1 MASRLILV
9 RHGQTD
15 YNYAGR
21 IQGASDIP
29 LNEAGLAQARAVGE
43 SLAGDKSIAA
53 VYSSPLGRAMAT
65 AESIAA
71 PHRLEVSSDARLR
84 ERGFGDWE
92 GLTREEI
99 EKGWPLEFAL
109 WRAGVSSGLEKARVE
124 HRADVARRFD
134 AACREFSDRHET
146 GTVVVVAH
154 GAAISLGLSAMIGAG
169 LGDFYGLASMGNCH
183 RAVVEVRRVREGA
196 GWVRLT
202 SLNLPPDF
210 AAAQ

>member
-15 YNYAGR
+15 YNFSGR

-29 LNEAGLAQARAVGE
+29 LNDTGLAQACTVGE
-43 SLAGDKSIAA
+43 ALAKDESIVA
-53 VYSSPLGRAMAT
+53 VYSSPLGRAKST
-65 AESIAA
+65 AEAIAT
-71 PHRLEVSSDARLR
+71 HHGIEVVPDARLR

-92 GLTREEI
+92 GLTRDEI
-99 EKGWPLEFAL
+99 EKGWPFEFAL

-134 AACREFSDRHET
+134 GACREFSARHES

-154 GAAISLGLSAMIGAG
+154 GAAISLGLAAMIGAG
-169 LGDFYGLASMGNCH
+169 EGDFRGLASMDNCH
-183 RAVVEVRRVREGA
+183 RAVVEVMRRSEGA

-202 SLNLPPDF
+202 SLNLPPNF
-210 AAAQ
+210 AAVR

>member
-15 YNYAGR
+15 YNFSGR
-21 IQGASDIP
+21 IQGASDIA
-29 LNEAGLAQARAVGE
+29 LNETGLAQARAVGQSLSADE
-43 SLAGDKSIAA
+43 SVVA
-53 VYSSPLGRAMAT
+53 VYSSPLGRAKST
-65 AESIAA
+65 AEAVAA
-71 PHRLEVSSDARLR
+71 PHGLEVMSDARLR

-92 GLTREEI
+92 GLTRDEI
-99 EKGWPLEFAL
+99 EKGWPFEFAL

-134 AACREFSDRHET
+134 AACREFSARHES

-154 GAAISLGLSAMIGAG
+154 GAAISLGLAAMIGAG
-169 LGDFYGLASMGNCH
+169 EGDFRGLASMDNCH
-183 RAVVEVRRVREGA
+183 RAVVEVMRRSEGA

-210 AAAQ
+210 AAAR

>member
-21 IQGASDIP
+21 IQGASDIA

-71 PHRLEVSSDARLR
+71 PHGLEVSSDARLR

-124 HRADVARRFD
+124 HRAHVARRFD

-183 RAVVEVRRVREGA
+183 RAVVEVRRAREGA

>member
-15 YNYAGR
+15 YNLNGR
-21 IQGASDIP
+21 LQGASDIP
-29 LNEAGLAQARAVGE
+29 LNETGLAQARAVGE
-43 SLAGDKSIAA
+43 SLAREEAIAA
-53 VYSSPLGRAMAT
+53 VYSSPLGRAQRT
-65 AESIAA
+65 AEAIAA
-71 PHRLEVSSDARLR
+71 HHDLEVTCDARLR

-99 EKGWPLEFAL
+99 EKEWPFEFAL

-134 AACREFSDRHET
+134 AACREFSERHES

-154 GAAISLGLSAMIGAG
+154 GAAISLGLAAMIGAG
-169 LGDFYGLASMGNCH
+169 EGNFYGLASMENCH
-183 RAVVEVRRVREGA
+183 RAVVEVRHRTEGA

-210 AAAQ
+210 ARTP

>member
-15 YNYAGR
+15 YNLNGR
-21 IQGASDIP
+21 LQGASDIP
-29 LNEAGLAQARAVGE
+29 LNETGLAQARAVGE
-43 SLAGDKSIAA
+43 SLAREEAIAA
-53 VYSSPLGRAMAT
+53 VYSSPLGRAQRT
-65 AESIAA
+65 AEAIAT
-71 PHRLEVSSDARLR
+71 HHDLEVTCDARLR

-99 EKGWPLEFAL
+99 EKEWPFEFAL
-109 WRAGVSSGLEKARVE
+109 WRAGVLSSLEKARVE

-134 AACREFSDRHET
+134 AACREFSERHES

-183 RAVVEVRRVREGA
+183 RAVVEVRRAREGA

>member
-15 YNYAGR
+15 YNLNGR
-21 IQGASDIP
+21 LQGASDIP
-29 LNEAGLAQARAVGE
+29 LNETGLAQARAVGE
-43 SLAGDKSIAA
+43 SLAREEAIAA
-53 VYSSPLGRAMAT
+53 VYSSPLERAQRT
-65 AESIAA
+65 AEAIAA
-71 PHRLEVSSDARLR
+71 HHDLEVTCDARLR

-99 EKGWPLEFAL
+99 EKEWPFEFAL

-124 HRADVARRFD
+124 HRANVARRFD
-134 AACREFSDRHET
+134 AACREFSERHES

-183 RAVVEVRRVREGA
+183 RAVVEVRRAREGA